1 MSHFIRFYRFY
12 LFNHKSE
19 VKKTARSFLAYG
31 RISGM
36 LVSVAEGQ
44 VFWIPKKDFLEKDL
58 APGMNAVVRLNV
70 GIVLLGKS
78 FFKRKQ
84 NELKTGRDFP
94 NNKILNGN

>member
-1 MSHFIRFYRFY
+1 MSHFICFYRFY

-36 LVSVAEGQ
+36 LVSVTEGQ
-44 VFWIPKKDFLEKDL
+44 VFWIPEKDFLEKDL

-78 FFKRKQ
+78 FLKENKMSLKQ
-84 NELKTGRDFP
+84 GEPLISKT
-94 NNKILNGN
+94 